1 MTTTSSTATPPT
13 AATGERTSSP
23 ARAALVTAVAA
34 LSTWCALTAWTPFVT
49 DSTTFLPRLAAVAV
63 ALVVVGGLLRA
74 VEAPFVV
81 VAVAQTLVSLAV
93 VSTVVTG
100 SPVAPGAVM
109 ASLDVAVATS
119 REFAAPIGPGA
130 PPVWP
135 LLVVSGAAALLIVD
149 LVACGLRKVAGAGL
163 VLLAVYAVPSGLT
176 DESAG
181 VWGFV
186 PAALGFAALLYLDHL
201 DSGAR
206 WGRRVTRPTS
216 GGAASLGAA
225 AGGSLGTASRI
236 AVAAVVVAVA
246 VPVAV
251 PQIGFQLFDVGSGS
265 GNDDI
270 RIRKPVADM
279 KRDLERGADIPLI
292 EVDTDD
298 PDPSYLRISVLN
310 RYTGEQ
316 WSSGDRDV
324 ASEDRADGPLPRAA
338 GLDDAVPVQAY
349 DYRITASRR
358 FDSTWLPTS
367 YPAAE
372 VRARGDW
379 RFDPATLD
387 ILAAKDGLTTSGLTY
402 SMTALRPQY
411 GTDGRFFRDSA
422 SGQTSAEV
430 RTLPEVPQL
439 VKDLARSVTERA
451 DNDYERALLLQRWFR
466 QDGGFTYDL
475 ASSPNGMGND
485 TLESFLSPSGRVG
498 YCEQYA
504 SAMAVMARVLGI
516 PSRIAVGFLRP
527 EPLGDGTWQYS
538 AHDLHA
544 WPELFFAGAGWVRFE
559 PTPAGR
565 AAETPDYSRVRVQG
579 ADEAPEDA
587 TSAAPT
593 TAPSGPSSAAPT
605 TAPEDRTDEASA
617 EQDGGSG
624 PGRLVALGS
633 VALGV
638 LALGAILAW
647 LPRSLRA
654 TARRGRRAAGG
665 AEEAWAELRATALD
679 LALPWPED
687 RSPREV
693 GTLLMQ
699 HLGDPQ
705 DATATGPDATGTGP
719 VERPRTG
726 PEVAP
731 RAAAALESLVLA
743 VERERYAPP
752 RSADVPPS
760 PASGSSGRRTLLE
773 RTTSVTDDLDLVVSS
788 LAAGAGPRAQRRA
801 AWAPRS
807 VWRRG

>member
-1 MTTTSSTATPPT
+1 MTT
-13 AATGERTSSP
+13 ERASSP
-23 ARAALVTAVAA
+23 TRAALLTAVAA
-34 LSTWCALTAWTPFVT
+34 LTTWCALTAWTPFVT
-49 DSTTFLPRLAAVAV
+49 DATTFLPRLAAVAL
-63 ALVVVGGLLRA
+63 ALVLVGSVLRA
-74 VEAPFVV
+74 LDAPFAV
-81 VAVAQTLVSLAV
+81 VAIAQTMVSFVV
-93 VSTVVTG
+93 VSTVITG
-100 SPVAPGAVM
+100 SPFAPGAVGR
-109 ASLDVAVATS
+109 SLDVAVAVS

-130 PPVWP
+130 PPIWP

-149 LVACGLRKVAGAGL
+149 LVACSLHRVAGAGL

-186 PAALGFAALLYLDHL
+186 LAALGFAALLYLDHL
-201 DSGAR
+201 DSGSR
-206 WGRRVTRPTS
+206 WGRRVARP
-216 GGAASLGAA
+216 ADDRPASWGSAV
-225 AGGSLGTASRI
+225 GGSLGTASRI

-251 PQIGFQLFDVGSGS
+251 PQIGLQLFDVGSGS

-338 GLDDAVPVQAY
+338 GLDEAVPVQPY
-349 DYRITASRR
+349 DYRVTVSRR

-367 YPAAE
+367 YPAAA
-372 VRARGDW
+372 VDARGDW

-387 ILAAKDGLTTSGLTY
+387 VLAAKDGLTTSGLTY

-439 VKDLARSVTERA
+439 VEDLARSVTERA

-475 ASSPNGMGND
+475 ASAPDGMGND

-527 EPLGDGTWQYS
+527 EQLDDGTWQYS

-579 ADEAPEDA
+579 AEEAPEDA
-587 TSAAPT
+587 TSAAPST
-593 TAPSGPSSAAPT
+593 APTGPSSTAPS
-605 TAPEDRTDEASA
+605 TAPEERVDEAAA
-617 EQDGGSG
+617 EQGAGSG
-624 PGRLVALGS
+624 PGRLLVLGL
-633 VALGV
+633 VGLAV
-638 LALGAILAW
+638 LALAGVLAW

-654 TARRGRRAAGG
+654 TARRGRRSAGG
-665 AEEAWAELRATALD
+665 AEGAWAELRATALD

-693 GTLLMQ
+693 GTVLMQ
-699 HLGDPQ
+699 HLGDPDGPGAEEAG
-705 DATATGPDATGTGP
+705 DARGE

-726 PEVAP
+726 PDAAP

-743 VERERYAPP
+743 VERERYARPQ
-752 RSADVPPS
+752 ATDT
-760 PASGSSGRRTLLE
+760 PAAPAAGSSGRRAVLE
-773 RTTSVTDDLDLVVSS
+773 RTASLTDDLDLVVAS

-807 VWRRG
+807 VWRRD